1 MSRLTTN
8 RTLAA
13 ALLKTIKR
21 LEDDPS
27 VDPQDPAYIQLK
39 CTLLRRLLSLEVDVA
54 EMEHS
59 LRLAA
64 SHVLRPRAAPPP
76 LAFPD
81 ATEEDKAQPVVILR
95 LRKHDLRFAAECEST
110 RF

>member
-1 MSRLTTN
+1 MSRLTAN

-13 ALLKTIKR
+13 ALLKTIKQ

-39 CTLLRRLLSLEVDVA
+39 CTLLRRLLSLELDVA
-54 EMEHS
+54 EIEHS

-64 SHVLRPRAAPPP
+64 SHVLRPRAAAPP
-76 LAFPD
+76 LASPE
-81 ATEEDKAQPVVILR
+81 ASEVDKSQPVVIVR
-95 LRKHDLRFAAECEST
+95 LGKQDLRFAAECEST
-110 RF
+110 QS